1 MTDERADVVVIG
13 GGIIGA
19 FVALRLARAG
29 ASVAV
34 VDPAPGD
41 GASSG
46 NAGMLVPS
54 YCVPM
59 ANPAVLV
66 DGVRAIIGGG
76 SAVALRRP
84 LALSTL
90 GWLARFALAS
100 RPGRARRDAR
110 RLAALAAGAADA
122 YAEFADSEGVD
133 IGLRRSGWLYV
144 SRRPGVLA
152 AQVRAAA
159 RLQGLGIRHEV
170 LDPSGLREREPGLS
184 HDLVG
189 GVLYPDDAL
198 VDPEA
203 ATRAVLGSALRHGA
217 RLHREQVV
225 GVETDGRGGVRAVR
239 TPQGTF
245 AGRTFVLATGA
256 HSREVGRLFGLRLPV
271 EPGFGWST
279 TLPTPPGLSAPT
291 THALMGA
298 DEHIVVSPGGS
309 AVRVTGGMQFGGRP
323 TSAAD
328 PAAIAELRS
337 AAERLLPA
345 LRAHPSGT
353 AWRGARPMTPSGLP
367 IIGPLGRNV
376 VAAIGHGTLGM
387 TLAPATGR
395 LVESLLT
402 HGTYGTSP
410 SPSRPTSGDPS

>member
-1 MTDERADVVVIG
+1 MTDDHADVVVIG
-13 GGIIGA
+13 SGIVGA
-19 FVALRLARAG
+19 FVAQRLARAG
-29 ASVAV
+29 ASVVV

-59 ANPAVLV
+59 ANPAVLA
-66 DGVRAIIGGG
+66 DGVRAILGGG

-84 LALSTL
+84 LSPAAP
-90 GWLARFALAS
+90 GWLARFVVAS

-122 YAEFADSEGVD
+122 YAELADSEGVD

-144 SRRPGVLA
+144 CRRPRVLA
-152 AQVRAAA
+152 AQVRAAS
-159 RLQGLGIRHEV
+159 RLADLGIRHEV

-189 GVLYPDDAL
+189 GVLYPDDASL
-198 VDPEA
+198 DPA
-203 ATRAVLGSALRHGA
+203 VATRAVLDSALRHGA
-217 RLHREQVV
+217 RLHRQQVV
-225 GVETDGRGGVRAVR
+225 GVETDGWGSVRAVR
-239 TPQGTF
+239 TPEGRFT
-245 AGRTFVLATGA
+245 GRTFVLATGA
-256 HSREVGRLFGLRLPV
+256 HSRKVGRLFGLRLPV
-271 EPGFGWST
+271 EPGFGCST
-279 TLPTPPGLSAPT
+279 TLPASPGLGAPT
-291 THALMGA
+291 AHALMGA
-298 DEHIVVSPGGS
+298 DEHIVISPGGS
-309 AVRVTGGMQFGGRP
+309 TVRVTGGMQFGGRQ

-328 PAAIAELRS
+328 PAAIADLRS
-337 AAERLLPA
+337 AAERLLPS
-345 LRAHPSGT
+345 LRALPAGT

-376 VAAIGHGTLGM
+376 VAATGHGTLGM

-402 HGTYGTSP
+402 HGTSP
-410 SPSRPTSGDPS
+410 FPSRPTYGDPS